1 MTTAPPRSRA
11 LVLPDPKEKGRDPV
25 IPIIVGAAFAVANDS
40 ALTGG
45 HLRFLGPALVFWLML
60 LFPAYLLATTDLW
73 GKGSVAERLSLGLV
87 GALFLLL
94 VGGLAINTVLPLLG
108 VARPLATVPVLLLVD
123 VIDAGLWLFRRRRP
137 ALFGMRLAP
146 GLLGALETRVLAL
159 GGACVLLMVLGA
171 NRLNNGNGDALT
183 MIGLGVALL
192 TLALLLLWAGRLR
205 AGVTGGAV
213 YLLSAALLLM
223 TSLRGWSVTGHDI
236 QLEYRVF
243 QLTAAQGKWDM
254 STFRD
259 PYNACLSITLLPT
272 QMASLLHVDDPYIYK
287 VFFQLLFAACPVMVF
302 TLARRYF
309 SDRVA
314 ILAVA
319 YFIGFPTFFTDLPFL
334 NRQEMALLFVAAA
347 FLAMTNP
354 LWRKRR
360 RQLVLVAAAVGAEL
374 CHYSSSYVLFGTL
387 AVAWLG
393 QMIFAR
399 GWPPAWTRSDPLD
412 TPEGRWASATT
423 RTVGLGCLAAI
434 LAVIVAWGGLATKT
448 ADGVTSEFNSA
459 VSTFLHHGG
468 GAKSAS
474 VNYGL
479 FSGGGSNNRSQ
490 LNQSGSNHT
499 LLDQYRDETLAERA
513 KADPGTFI
521 PLTVV
526 DRYQTPTVP
535 QPNLPV
541 TRAGHALSRVGVSP
555 TTVNDVIR
563 SLAAKGEQVFL
574 LIGMLGLLLSKR
586 WRSKA
591 GREYYYLCA
600 AAIVV
605 LVAVTVLPDLSVEYG
620 VLRVFQQ
627 ALILVAPVIVV
638 GSLTLFQPLGRRWR
652 QALAGGVGLAFFAST
667 TGLIPQAL
675 GGYPAQLNLNNSGQY
690 YDLYYMTPQQEAAV
704 NWLAGKPGTLPGGV
718 QSDFTSQR
726 FAFNSPSSV
735 TGRQYLTDLF
745 PTFVE
750 RGSWVIADASMLATG
765 TASVFVNGNIITY
778 RYPFALLNNQKNVV
792 FDDGKTKVYQ

>member
-1 MTTAPPRSRA
+1 
-11 LVLPDPKEKGRDPV
+11 
-25 IPIIVGAAFAVANDS
+25 
-40 ALTGG
+40 
-45 HLRFLGPALVFWLML
+45 
-60 LFPAYLLATTDLW
+60 
-73 GKGSVAERLSLGLV
+73 
-87 GALFLLL
+87 
-94 VGGLAINTVLPLLG
+94 
-108 VARPLATVPVLLLVD
+108 
-123 VIDAGLWLFRRRRP
+123 
-137 ALFGMRLAP
+137 
-146 GLLGALETRVLAL
+146 
-159 GGACVLLMVLGA
+159 
-171 NRLNNGNGDALT
+171 
-183 MIGLGVALL
+183 
-192 TLALLLLWAGRLR
+192 
-205 AGVTGGAV
+205 
-213 YLLSAALLLM
+213 M
-223 TSLRGWSVTGHDI
+223 TS
-236 QLEYRVF
+236 
-243 QLTAAQGKWDM
+243 
-254 STFRD
+254 
-259 PYNACLSITLLPT
+259 
-272 QMASLLHVDDPYIYK
+272 
-287 VFFQLLFAACPVMVF
+287 
-302 TLARRYF
+302 
-309 SDRVA
+309 
-314 ILAVA
+314 
-319 YFIGFPTFFTDLPFL
+319 
-334 NRQEMALLFVAAA
+334 
-347 FLAMTNP
+347 
-354 LWRKRR
+354 
-360 RQLVLVAAAVGAEL
+360 EL
-374 CHYSSSYVLFGTL
+374 
-387 AVAWLG
+387 
-393 QMIFAR
+393 
-399 GWPPAWTRSDPLD
+399 
-412 TPEGRWASATT
+412 
-423 RTVGLGCLAAI
+423 
-434 LAVIVAWGGLATKT
+434 
-448 ADGVTSEFNSA
+448 NSA

-586 WRSKA
+586 WLSKA

-675 GGYPAQLNLNNSGQY
+675 GRYPAQLNLNNSGQY

-718 QSDFTSQR
+718 NPTSPPQR

-778 RYPFALLNNQKNVV
+778 RYPSRCSTTRRTSSSTTARRRCTNDGAGGRADGGHRGRERGCRPRSGGPPGVVRSLPRGKLPSRSSGSSVLARHRWTAHGHGGSGGLRRAGRHLDCQRETLRVCRRRRGKPVEGGDGVPISSVAAAVTGAAATALVGGIGLVV
-792 FDDGKTKVYQ
+792 YLSVNA